1 MTLEKRLT
9 FFNPSSMSQDAA
21 RFLSCEVV
29 DRASRSQSAPPAPSG
44 TVPTSFRT
52 ATPPTRFSILSEA
65 PLG

>member
-9 FFNPSSMSQDAA
+9 FFHPSSMCQDAV
-21 RFLSCEVV
+21 RFLSCKVL
-29 DRASRSQSAPPAPSG
+29 DRASRSRNAPLTPNG